1 MEPRQ
6 KKCDQ
11 CGAVNQWE
19 SPSLSRDCVSC
30 HKGMDWTLDIKCRN
44 CRKHNKVRP
53 NGVKEAK
60 CLRCHKPLIWTLH
73 PELYIKKRLPLAV
86 RVLLCALSL
95 WLITIVIKAL
105 IYQEVEIFYPSKH
118 GHSTWFYFA
127 GRDIIWP
134 VASLL
139 FWATGALAL
148 VVNHY
153 DKRFN
158 ERTYR
163 NVMIFSLIA
172 GFVLHLLS
180 IPFGMKLA

>member
-6 KKCDQ
+6 KKCDH

-95 WLITIVIKAL
+95 WLITIVLKAL

-163 NVMIFSLIA
+163 NVMIFSLVA

>member
-6 KKCDQ
+6 KKCDN
-11 CGAVNQWE
+11 CGAINQWAT
-19 SPSLSRDCVSC
+19 PALSRDCVNC

-44 CRKHNKVRP
+44 CRKHNKIRP

-60 CLRCHKPLIWTLH
+60 CLRCRKPLIWTLH
-73 PELYIKKRLPLAV
+73 PELYVKKQLPLAA
-86 RVLLCALSL
+86 RVALGALSL
-95 WLITIVIKAL
+95 LLLTTVIKAL
-105 IYQEVEIFYPSKH
+105 IYQEIHIYYPDKRGDS
-118 GHSTWFYFA
+118 SWFYFA
-127 GRDIIWP
+127 GQDIILP

-139 FWATGALAL
+139 FWAVSALAL
-148 VVNHY
+148 LANHY

-163 NVMIFSLIA
+163 NVMIFSLVT

-180 IPFGMKLA
+180 IPFGTKLG

>member
-6 KKCDQ
+6 KKCEH

-19 SPSLSRDCVSC
+19 SPSLSRDCVNC

-44 CRKHNKVRP
+44 CGKHNKVRP

-60 CLRCHKPLIWTLH
+60 CLRCYKPLIWTLN
-73 PELYIKKRLPLAV
+73 PELYVKKRIPLAA
-86 RVLLCALSL
+86 RLLLSATALFL
-95 WLITIVIKAL
+95 MAIVIKAL
-105 IYQEVEIFYPSKH
+105 IHQEIQIFYPGKH
-118 GHSTWFYFA
+118 GHSAWFYFA
-127 GRDIIWP
+127 GWNIIWP

-139 FWATGALAL
+139 FWAVGALAPIA
-148 VVNHY
+148 NHY

-163 NVMIFSLIA
+163 NLIIFSLAA

-180 IPFGMKLA
+180 IPFGMKVA